1 MQWKSER
8 PTKYGVYWFSGAISD
23 ERGLSVSLPEPVLVR
38 VSEPRQVTSNL
49 NSLGVIT
56 LEPPYNTDIVEHW
69 NGEWAGP
76 IEPPI
81 K

>member
-1 MQWKSER
+1 M
-8 PTKYGVYWFSGAISD
+8 YGVYWFSGTISD
-23 ERGLSVSLPEPVLVR
+23 ERGVFVHLPKPVLVR
-38 VSEPRQVTSNL
+38 VSEPRQVTGDI

-56 LEPPYNTDIVEHW
+56 LEPPYYTDVIEHW

-76 IEPPI
+76 IEPPR